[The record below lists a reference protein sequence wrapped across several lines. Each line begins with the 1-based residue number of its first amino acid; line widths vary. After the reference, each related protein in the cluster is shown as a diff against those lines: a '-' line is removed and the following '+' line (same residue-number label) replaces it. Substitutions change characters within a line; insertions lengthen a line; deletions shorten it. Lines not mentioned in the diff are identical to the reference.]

1 MPGSGIVGKE
11 MKYKLTEEQNAL
23 AGRIRLMKT
32 MFTDSDACDTIA
44 MESMALVKSMEKEL
58 VKSLHRNAIIPPGAD
73 KFWRT
78 TIYVKGEN
86 GSLIRRNLRA
96 STEEKLYGKLYNH
109 YVGPGTLEQMYELW
123 ARYRKDHE
131 NLAAATTLREKQ
143 RWDKYF
149 GGSELSAMRADEI
162 TNFQIEDHLYAVIK
176 KDSITAKELREI
188 RFLLRKTFNYA
199 LRHNFIQSNPM
210 DKIEVN
216 TTGCAPAA
224 PKYSESRVFFED
236 EVAAMQEE
244 IDREVICIPWN
255 TTALAVSLLFL
266 LGLRVGEIVALRLS
280 DIDFKE
286 KTVHIQR
293 MEQREENGP
302 VVVNHTKKK
311 SPWGN
316 RTLALGDMG
325 LSIVRQ
331 IIAINEKYGFADE
344 DYLFLG
350 DKGKRIHIRA
360 VDNRIRKLCGRAG
373 IEPAKSAHDIRRT
386 VATKIY
392 RSTKDI
398 ELVRKYLGHSDVQT
412 TWGYIIDIESE
423 RENREKVV
431 DALSGFFSRPSEKNS
446 DPSGKISYIRKRFA
460 KKQPSA
466 LQEDGALQ
474 AGKSTLHLLR
484 GTEEAQ

>member
-1 MPGSGIVGKE
+1 
-11 MKYKLTEEQNAL
+11 
-23 AGRIRLMKT
+23 
-32 MFTDSDACDTIA
+32 
-44 MESMALVKSMEKEL
+44 
-58 VKSLHRNAIIPPGAD
+58 
-73 KFWRT
+73 
-78 TIYVKGEN
+78 
-86 GSLIRRNLRA
+86 
-96 STEEKLYGKLYNH
+96 
-109 YVGPGTLEQMYELW
+109 
-123 ARYRKDHE
+123 
-131 NLAAATTLREKQ
+131 
-143 RWDKYF
+143 
-149 GGSELSAMRADEI
+149 
-162 TNFQIEDHLYAVIK
+162 
-176 KDSITAKELREI
+176 
-188 RFLLRKTFNYA
+188 
-199 LRHNFIQSNPM
+199 
-210 DKIEVN
+210 
-216 TTGCAPAA
+216 
-224 PKYSESRVFFED
+224 
-236 EVAAMQEE
+236 
-244 IDREVICIPWN
+244 
-255 TTALAVSLLFL
+255 
-266 LGLRVGEIVALRLS
+266 
-280 DIDFKE
+280 
-286 KTVHIQR
+286 
-293 MEQREENGP
+293 MEQRKENSP

-325 LSIVRQ
+325 LSIIRQ
-331 IIAINEKYGFADE
+331 IIAINEKYGLADE

-466 LQEDGALQ
+466 LQEDGVLQ